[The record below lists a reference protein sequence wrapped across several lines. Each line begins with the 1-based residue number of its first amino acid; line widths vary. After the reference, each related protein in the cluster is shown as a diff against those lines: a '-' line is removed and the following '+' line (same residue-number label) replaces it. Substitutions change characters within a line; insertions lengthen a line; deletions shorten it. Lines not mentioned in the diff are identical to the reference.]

1 MNNRNKIVEYLKQQ
15 GLVSPGQISEF
26 IGISKEMTHRY
37 LKKLVEEKIIEKKG
51 SAPKTYYFVKYNN
64 KTYFEQLSSIASPIL
79 SKYPITYAGVF
90 GSVARG
96 EEKSNSD
103 VDILIDYRRPFS
115 LISLVALERALS
127 EALGKK
133 VDLVT
138 ENGANKHM
146 KSNILK
152 DLKIFY
158 GSR

>member
-1 MNNRNKIVEYLKQQ
+1 MNNRSKVVEYIKQK
-15 GLVSPGQISEF
+15 GLISPGQISEF

-37 LKKLVEEKIIEKKG
+37 LKKLVQENIIEKKG
-51 SAPKTYYFVKYNN
+51 SAPKTYYFVKYGN
-64 KTYFEQLSSIASPIL
+64 KNYLEQLTAIASPIL

-96 EEKSNSD
+96 EQTKDSD
-103 VDILIDYRRPFS
+103 IDILIDYQRPFS
-115 LISLVALERALS
+115 IISLVALERSLS

-138 ENGANKHM
+138 ENGANKYM

-152 DLKIFY
+152 DLRVFY